1 MIALLDGDIYAYRV
15 GYTTNEVDLA
25 IAIWRLDE
33 MVSNTLDE
41 VGATAHKI
49 YLSDSEGNFR
59 RTLFP
64 AYKANRTA
72 AKPKWLEELK
82 EHLIVHWGASI
93 SFGQEADDELGIE
106 QSREW
111 LMEHSF
117 DSSGPYAYDE
127 TIICSIDKDLL
138 QIPGRHYNFVK
149 KEFQEIQD
157 GTKFFYTQLLTGD
170 VVDNIKGVE
179 GIGKVKA
186 AKILEAA
193 SDEESLYGA
202 VRTTYE
208 KHYGEEGLKLML
220 VYGQLLKIRTQKDEL
235 WTFPVVDI
243 PLA

>member
-25 IAIWRLDE
+25 IATWRLDE

-59 RTLFP
+59 RSLFP

-93 SFGQEADDELGIE
+93 SFGQEADDELGIQQDKDPE
-106 QSREW
+106 YHW
-111 LMEHSF
+111 
-117 DSSGPYAYDE
+117 SGSKIHT
-127 TIICSIDKDLL
+127 TIICSTDKDLL
-138 QIPGRHYNFVK
+138 QIPGLHYNFVK

-157 GTKFFYTQLLTGD
+157 GTEFFYTQLLTGD